1 MAQRYNRVAIAL
13 HWLIAA
19 GLLANLGLGLWMSW
33 AIDSPTAQA
42 RAVSVFQIH
51 KSLGLAVLVLS
62 LLRLAWR
69 LLHPQPLYPA
79 GMKQWE
85 KFLASATHWLFYVL
99 MIGLPLSGWLYVSAQ
114 WRGDGPFTIPTLWF
128 GLFEVP
134 HLFGLNDADRALRA
148 QAAATAF
155 SVHGAM
161 ALALIILLVLHVAA
175 ALKHHFI
182 DRDGVLAR
190 MLPWLAAEQAVAA
203 SEERRPQR
211 HNYVAA
217 FLVLLISVILIGY
230 AVTARLVQPEVAAP
244 GTTTGQLQELV
255 ATSGTALPA
264 WRVDG
269 AESHIQF
276 AGVHAGR
283 PFTGRFDEW
292 QAAIHIDTRAPS
304 RSFIAAAVATA
315 SAADGIPMHD
325 RSLPQAEWFDVARH
339 PHATYRSTAIEARGD
354 GSYALSGILTIKGNS
369 LELAPLTLRING
381 DSLSI
386 SGTLAIDRADVAMG
400 MESDPNGQHVSR
412 TVEIQVEIIAVVP

>member
-1 MAQRYNRVAIAL
+1 MVQRYNRVAVAL

-42 RAVSVFQIH
+42 HAVSAFQIH

-69 LLHPQPLYPA
+69 LLHPQPPHPA
-79 GMKQWE
+79 GMKLWE

-161 ALALIILLVLHVAA
+161 ALALIVLLVLHVAA
-175 ALKHHFI
+175 ALKHQFI

-190 MLPWLAAEQAVAA
+190 MLPWLAAEQAAAA
-203 SEERRPQR
+203 SGERPQR
-211 HNYVAA
+211 HNYAAA
-217 FLVLLISVILIGY
+217 FLVLLVSTLLIGY
-230 AVTARLVQPEVAAP
+230 AVTTRVVQPEVAAP
-244 GTTTGQLQELV
+244 GTTAGQLQALV
-255 ATSGTALPA
+255 AASGTALPA

-269 AESHIQF
+269 AGSHIQF
-276 AGVHAGR
+276 AGVHASR

-292 QAAIHIDTRAPS
+292 QAAIHIDTGAPS
-304 RSFIAAAVATA
+304 GAFIAAAVATA

-325 RSLPQAEWFDVARH
+325 RSLPQTEWFDVARH
-339 PHATYRSTAIEARGD
+339 PHATYRSTAVEARDD
-354 GSYALSGILTIKGNS
+354 GSYALSGVLTIKGNA
-369 LELAPLTLRING
+369 LELAPLTLRIDG
-381 DSLSI
+381 DTLSI
-386 SGTLAIDRADVAMG
+386 SGTVAIDRADVAMG
-400 MESDPNGQHVSR
+400 MESDPNGQYVSR
-412 TVEIQVEIIAVVP
+412 TVEIQVEIIAVAP